1 MIKNYKR
8 RVFAVLLCSMLV
20 LSSVMSTGVSVK
32 AAENGVTSI
41 RLNTKSKLTMY
52 MVTFD
57 FTSSVMDRVAF
68 WAVVAKTVADG
79 DITVVIIS
87 TRESSIASICFALFF
102 FIRTSLLICC
112 IVSLF
117 LLFFKIFFSPIVHP
131 ILFRFVISD
140 PLIKNL
146 SGIQTK
152 VKNQTLNRKA
162 TDTA

>member
-1 MIKNYKR
+1 MKNYKR
-8 RVFAVLLCSMLV
+8 RVFAVLLCIMLV

-79 DITVVIIS
+79 DMTVVIIS

>member
-1 MIKNYKR
+1 MKNYKR
-8 RVFAVLLCSMLV
+8 RVFAVLLCIMLV

>member
-1 MIKNYKR
+1 MS
-8 RVFAVLLCSMLV
+8 VFTLIFLLV
-20 LSSVMSTGVSVK
+20 PT
-32 AAENGVTSI
+32 
-41 RLNTKSKLTMY
+41 Y